1 MFIKFH
7 RGITHAYARSGYKR
21 TAIIVDAEGTK
32 TIDDIFKLDNE
43 RTKFDLDISYVDVI
57 VTDRVAQ
64 EHVIDALA
72 TFGIHNEGERQTTPM
87 FKFAVFNPRALP
99 AVQLRASMLKQKLKE
114 KSLLSVEDLRYGS
127 LACEVE
133 IPAVSYVG
141 ARDYISS
148 HLASRYDT
156 IISVGE
162 NTDIY
167 SLSNILKNY
176 DYVGAE
182 MWT

>member
-7 RGITHAYARSGYKR
+7 RGMTHAYAQSGYKR
-21 TAIIVDAEGTK
+21 TAIIVDAEGAK
-32 TIDDIFKLDNE
+32 TVGDISKLDNE

-57 VTDRVAQ
+57 ITDRVAE
-64 EHVIDALA
+64 EHVIDAL
-72 TFGIHNEGERQTTPM
+72 TLFGIHNEGERKTTPM
-87 FKFAVFNPRALP
+87 FKFAVFNPHSLP
-99 AVQLRASMLKQKLKE
+99 TVQLRAGVLKRKLKE
-114 KSLLSVEDLRYGS
+114 KSSLNTEDLRYGC

-133 IPAVSYVG
+133 VPAVSYVG
-141 ARDYISS
+141 ARDYIAARLVSG
-148 HLASRYDT
+148 YDT
-156 IISVGE
+156 IIVVGE